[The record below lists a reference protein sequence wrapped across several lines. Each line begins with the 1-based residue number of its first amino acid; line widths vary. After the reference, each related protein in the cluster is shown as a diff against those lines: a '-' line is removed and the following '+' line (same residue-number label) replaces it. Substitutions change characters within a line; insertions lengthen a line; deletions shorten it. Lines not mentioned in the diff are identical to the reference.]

1 MYSKLIWFFFVVVLI
16 PLFHIAEEDAVV
28 EAIEDASETVVDDV
42 AERVYS
48 VIVRIE
54 KEVIKEKLGVDI
66 EVYNDAEIVVV
77 NIDAN
82 DIVDEEVEDL
92 VKEVD
97 KEVETIVDE
106 AKEDIE
112 EQIDSVMATVKD
124 HITIDV
130 KKVVP
135 DVSKEMIEEILA
147 EIRSRAQN
155 ELLGDVDNQVEG
167 LADEKLKSMKD
178 LVKEEEEAG
187 KDAKDIVADAVGKDC
202 HACYFF

>member
-1 MYSKLIWFFFVVVLI
+1 MFLLI

-28 EAIEDASETVVDDV
+28 EAIEDASETVVDGV

-54 KEVIKEKLGVDI
+54 KEVIKEKLGVDV

-92 VKEVD
+92 AKEVD

-106 AKEDIE
+106 AEKDIE

-147 EIRSRAQN
+147 EIRSRAEN